1 MPLVSQ
7 TPEGYVDE
15 YNQLRAEIRMYLEH
29 GSKNLQIAMAL
40 GAAAVTFGPL
50 YPNLLIVSSLIVSFL
65 WYDEIRHLRAV
76 QRVATYLEVFV
87 EPNVPGLNWET
98 STRANPFEG
107 SFKNRAIA
115 NAPFP
120 ALVVAQALYAFQ
132 PFQPA
137 GYSLWLGLGLIG
149 FGIVTGCLFALS
161 YLTAKHGRNTEREH
175 WKHILQQAAHIQH
188 QELDAPM
195 QSPEPSDPDAPAT
208 ASREKEL

>member
-1 MPLVSQ
+1 VSQ
-7 TPEGYVDE
+7 SPEGYINE

-29 GSKNLQIAMAL
+29 SSKSLQIAMAL
-40 GAAAVTFGPL
+40 GAAAVTFGPQ
-50 YPNLLIVSSLIVSFL
+50 YPNLLIVSSLIVLFL

-120 ALVVAQALYAFQ
+120 TLVVAQALYAFQ
-132 PFQPA
+132 PA
-137 GYSLWLGLGLIG
+137 GYSRWLGLIG
-149 FGIVTGCLFALS
+149 FGIVTCYLFGLS

-175 WKHILQQAAHIQH
+175 WQAILRQSALNQH
-188 QELDAPM
+188 GQPNNA
-195 QSPEPSDPDAPAT
+195 SAPAT
-208 ASREKEL
+208 QDRVKEL